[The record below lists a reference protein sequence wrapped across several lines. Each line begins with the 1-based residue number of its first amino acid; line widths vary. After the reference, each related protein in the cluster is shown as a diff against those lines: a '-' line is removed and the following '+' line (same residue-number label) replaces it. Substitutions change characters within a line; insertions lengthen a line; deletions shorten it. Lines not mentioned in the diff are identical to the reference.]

1 MQKEDKLQIP
11 EKAHPMCE
19 FVIAAKFSGHVLRR
33 LASSLSNV
41 IWQAGRQADEN
52 LSLGDFLR
60 IWY

>member
-41 IWQAGRQADEN
+41 IW
-52 LSLGDFLR
+52 
-60 IWY
+60 